1 METACGLALGR
12 AFAKLPRDNAPVS
25 GRRLGPGK
33 ASGVALLLAI
43 IDGCAAPRT
52 IVANESEGQ
61 VSVDQAFVSLGPSAP
76 PVLSIVEHPYENA
89 TRQTLHLA
97 TRGATP
103 GENNLRVDVIG
114 IKNPGISR
122 DATLPDA
129 PLEAAQLGSEA
140 EDALPGVPLRTSLT
154 YLQNRSGPFGYAVGK
169 SAQGDEC
176 IYAWQRV
183 ATPDRDLNVV
193 NSRNTLSIRLRLC
206 DPHMSEAA
214 LIASMMGLNVNVG
227 VSGGLWTPEPK
238 QFSSEIGS
246 SGTAIGPPQI
256 LAAVSPDAEQ
266 AARPPR
272 RRAIKPGRGGIVEA
286 PIAAPTQN
294 QTSDTV
300 LVPPPLAGPAA
311 PAAQGPVIPIPEGA
325 RTPAA
330 KP

>member
-1 METACGLALGR
+1 
-12 AFAKLPRDNAPVS
+12 VS

-33 ASGVALLLAI
+33 ASGVALLVAI

-52 IVANESEGQ
+52 IVANESERQ

-89 TRQTLHLA
+89 TRQTLRLA

-103 GENNLRVDVIG
+103 GENTLRVDVIG
-114 IKNPGISR
+114 INNPGISR

-129 PLEAAQLGSEA
+129 PLEAPQLGLEA
-140 EDALPGVPLRTSLT
+140 EEALPGVPLRTSLT
-154 YLQNRSGPFGYAVGK
+154 YLQNRSGPFGYAAGK

-193 NSRNTLSIRLRLC
+193 NSRNTLSVRLRLC
-206 DPHMSEAA
+206 EPHTSEAA

-227 VSGGLWTPEPK
+227 LSGGLWTPEPK

-246 SGTAIGPPQI
+246 PGTAIGPQQI

-272 RRAIKPGRGGIVEA
+272 RRAVKPRTGEVVEA
-286 PIAAPTQN
+286 PVAAPTQN
-294 QTSDTV
+294 PPASDTV
-300 LVPPPLAGPAA
+300 IVPPPLAGLAS

-325 RTPAA
+325 KTPGA

>member
-1 METACGLALGR
+1 M
-12 AFAKLPRDNAPVS
+12 S

-33 ASGVALLLAI
+33 ASGVALLVAI

-52 IVANESEGQ
+52 IVANESERQ

-89 TRQTLHLA
+89 TRQTLRLA

-103 GENNLRVDVIG
+103 GENTLRVDVIG
-114 IKNPGISR
+114 IKNPAISR

-129 PLEAAQLGSEA
+129 PLEAAQLALEA
-140 EDALPGVPLRTSLT
+140 QDALPGVPLRTSLT

-193 NSRNTLSIRLRLC
+193 NSRNTLSVRLRLC
-206 DPHMSEAA
+206 EPHTGEAA

-227 VSGGLWTPEPK
+227 LSGGLWTPEPK
-238 QFSSEIGS
+238 QFFSEIGS
-246 SGTAIGPPQI
+246 PGTEIGPPQI
-256 LAAVSPDAEQ
+256 LAAVGPKSEQ
-266 AARPPR
+266 DARPRKRRAVKPR
-272 RRAIKPGRGGIVEA
+272 RGEVVEA
-286 PIAAPTQN
+286 PIAAPIQN
-294 QTSDTV
+294 PLAGVTV
-300 LVPPPLAGPAA
+300 LVPPPLAGPAPSSA
-311 PAAQGPVIPIPEGA
+311 TQGPVVPTPEGA
-325 RTPAA
+325 RAAGA